1 MRPGFFSPDYDRRE
15 TNRPDAMSISAQ
27 DVKKLRDATGV
38 GMMDCKKALEETDG
52 DFEAAVDLLR
62 KKGQKVAAKRAE
74 KEADEG
80 LIVTQ
85 LSDDERTGAIVEVN
99 CETDFVA
106 RNDDFQ
112 TFADNIGTIVLEEQ
126 PDDVD
131 ALLELDYNGETV
143 EKELGAITGRIGEKI
158 AIRRFDVLT
167 SEDGQIVS
175 YVHPGSKLG
184 VLVEISGDGDVDEA
198 GRDVAMQIAALDP
211 IGVSRD
217 DVPEDVVERE
227 REIAKDAA
235 INEGKPEHVIDN
247 IVNGKVERFF
257 EDNVL
262 LEQAF
267 VKDSSKSVQ
276 ERIDEAEIDVKR
288 FTRYALGD

>member
-1 MRPGFFSPDYDRRE
+1 
-15 TNRPDAMSISAQ
+15 MSISAQ

-38 GMMDCKKALEETDG
+38 GMMDCKKALQEADG
-52 DFEAAVDLLR
+52 DFDAAVDLLR
-62 KKGQKVAAKRAE
+62 KKGQKVAANRAE

-85 LSDDERTGAIVEVN
+85 IADDQRAGAIVEVN

-112 TFADNIGTIVLEEQ
+112 SFADTIGSIVLSHR

-131 ALLELDYNGETV
+131 ELLDLDFNGETV

-158 AIRRFDVLT
+158 AIRRFDVLEST
-167 SEDGQIVS
+167 DGRIIS

-184 VLVEISGDGDVDEA
+184 VLVEVSGNGEVEAA

-211 IGVSRD
+211 IGVTRE
-217 DVPEDVVERE
+217 DVPEDVVEKE

-235 INEGKPEHVIDN
+235 VNEGKPEHVIDN

-276 ERIDEAEIDVKR
+276 EHIDDADIDVER

>member
-1 MRPGFFSPDYDRRE
+1 
-15 TNRPDAMSISAQ
+15 MSISAQ

-85 LSDDERTGAIVEVN
+85 LSEDDRTGAIVEVN

-112 TFADNIGTIVLEEQ
+112 SFAENIGTIVLEEQ
-126 PDDVD
+126 PEDID

-276 ERIDEAEIDVKR
+276 ERIDEADIDVKR

>member
-1 MRPGFFSPDYDRRE
+1 
-15 TNRPDAMSISAQ
+15 MSISAQ

-112 TFADNIGTIVLEEQ
+112 TFADNIGAIVLEEQ

>member
-1 MRPGFFSPDYDRRE
+1 
-15 TNRPDAMSISAQ
+15 MSISAQ

-38 GMMDCKKALEETDG
+38 GMMDCKEALEETDG

-85 LSDDERTGAIVEVN
+85 LSEDERTGAIVEVN

-112 TFADNIGTIVLEEQ
+112 SFAENIGTIVLEEQ
-126 PDDVD
+126 PEDID
-131 ALLELDYNGETV
+131 ALLELDYSGETV

-276 ERIDEAEIDVKR
+276 ERIDEADIDVKR